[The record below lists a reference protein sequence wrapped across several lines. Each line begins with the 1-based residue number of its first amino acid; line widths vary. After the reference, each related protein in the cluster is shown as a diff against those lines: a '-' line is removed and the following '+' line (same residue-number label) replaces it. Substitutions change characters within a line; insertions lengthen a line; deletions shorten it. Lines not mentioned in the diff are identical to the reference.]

1 MFLLWITNLLAITGI
16 ACAFGDGSR
25 SSKPA
30 TEPNE
35 FERRRIAM
43 VAGQI
48 EARGV
53 RDPRVLEAMRRVQR
67 HRFVPEKLQSQAYD
81 DHPLAIGHD
90 QTISQ
95 PYIVALMTELIRP
108 EPEMKVLEVGT
119 GSGYQAAVLAECAG
133 QVFSIEIVSA
143 LGTAASELLGSLGY
157 DNVEVRIGDGFDGW
171 PEQAPF
177 DAILVTAAPETIPQ
191 PLLDQLA
198 VGGRLVIPVGGNA
211 QNLIVVERTQDGFE
225 RRVITPV
232 RFVPMTGKAQD
243 R

>member
-16 ACAFGDGSR
+16 ACAFGDGNR
-25 SSKPA
+25 SGKPA
-30 TEPNE
+30 TEADE
-35 FERRRIAM
+35 FKPRRIAM
-43 VAGQI
+43 VASQI
-48 EARGV
+48 EARRV
-53 RDPRVLEAMRRVQR
+53 RDPQVLEAMRRVQR

-108 EPEMKVLEVGT
+108 EPKMKVLEVGT

-133 QVFSIEIVSA
+133 QVFSIEIVPA
-143 LGTAASELLGSLGY
+143 LGTAATELLRSLGY
-157 DNVEVRIGDGFDGW
+157 DNVQVRIGDGFDGW

-198 VGGRLVIPVGGNA
+198 VGGRLVIPVGGFA
-211 QNLIVVERTQDGFE
+211 QNLIVVERTQDGYE